1 MPDTRTPLERPR
13 VIVTRHLVPEVEA
26 RMRELFD
33 VVLNEADVPLTRDQ
47 LAAAMQDCDVLVP
60 TVTDRID
67 AELIA
72 GASQRLGLIA
82 SFGAGTEHI
91 DLAAAAARK
100 ILVTNTPGVFT
111 DDTADLAMAMIIGV
125 PRRVREGTA
134 LVRRGEWTGWTP
146 SGLLG
151 RKLAGKVLGIIGM
164 GRIGQAVAHRA
175 RAFGLEIAYYNRK
188 PLPEA
193 VERML
198 GARYVADVD
207 ALMGEDDAS
216 SGKADNAMAD
226 LPTARPAPDPKTEV
240 AEQAVAAA
248 KPDGGGQL
256 QIDQVALVGVSGSPG
271 RGNDELY
278 RAMRKVLRQ
287 AGWPVTGKAGKTA
300 LAISGKVEIGKAKGG
315 VQQVNL
321 AWAVKLP
328 DGKVLGTVRQ
338 QNDVPAGSLNEGWGQ
353 TAGFAA
359 EAAAEGIFALVDQV
373 RGASTVQ

>member
-33 VVLNEADVPLTRDQ
+33 VVLNEGDVPLTREQ
-47 LAAAMQDCDVLVP
+47 LAAAMHDCDVLVP

-72 GASQRLGLIA
+72 GAAPRLGLIA
-82 SFGAGTEHI
+82 NFGAGTEHI

-175 RAFGLEIAYYNRK
+175 RAFGLEIAYTNRK
-188 PLPEA
+188 RLPEA
-193 VERML
+193 LERML

-207 ALMGEDDAS
+207 TLMGEADILTLHCPLTEETRHLVDARRIAMMKPGS
-216 SGKADNAMAD
+216 SIIN
-226 LPTARPAPDPKTEV
+226 TARGEMIDTDAL
-240 AEQAVAAA
+240 VAALQSGHLA
-248 KPDGGGQL
+248 GAGLDVYPDEPNVDRRLIEHPNVMTLPHIGSATTEGREDSGHKV
-256 QIDQVALVGVSGSPG
+256 IANIRMWADGHRPPDQVLTALV
-271 RGNDELY
+271 R
-278 RAMRKVLRQ
+278 
-287 AGWPVTGKAGKTA
+287 
-300 LAISGKVEIGKAKGG
+300 
-315 VQQVNL
+315 
-321 AWAVKLP
+321 
-328 DGKVLGTVRQ
+328 
-338 QNDVPAGSLNEGWGQ
+338 
-353 TAGFAA
+353 
-359 EAAAEGIFALVDQV
+359 
-373 RGASTVQ
+373 